1 MRIIIW
7 SGSLLI
13 LLWTALAVWS
23 QHSSQLPVG
32 GLLAILA
39 GAWITLLI
47 VWKGLK
53 VQDNSQWKLWILI
66 FAIAMRIPSF
76 FATPLYEDD
85 YFRFLWDGWNFAT
98 QGSPYVGAPE
108 ESFGHE
114 EQMPAKMVSIL
125 QRVNYPEVPTIYPP
139 ACQFF
144 FLIAALIEPGSL
156 FALRLVLLIVE
167 IGVLLLF
174 SRVAS
179 AKLLVLLAWCPLLIF
194 ESTFQVHPDVLGMA
208 MLFAAYFFR
217 LKKQNALTGVFAGL
231 ALCIKITTLPA
242 LPFLLWPLRRNG
254 ALAFFLVVLG
264 SYLPFLLQGSRADF
278 DGLAVFTREWEF
290 NAGLYALAI
299 IPLSDAT
306 AKVVMLTLFASAF
319 LYLWFTWA
327 RSGALLAAVPQ
338 RITVVYGLFF
348 LISPVVNPWYL
359 VWLIPFVSLRP
370 QAWSLAALALVS
382 VSYVRGQ
389 TLPESWDLS
398 DFAQPVWLQTAEYA
412 IVLVLGMLALRTKK
426 PAEIDGLDSSKK

>member
-53 VQDNSQWKLWILI
+53 VQGDSQWKLWILI

-144 FLIAALIEPGSL
+144 FLIAALIAVSYTHL
-156 FALRLVLLIVE
+156 
-167 IGVLLLF
+167 
-174 SRVAS
+174 
-179 AKLLVLLAWCPLLIF
+179 
-194 ESTFQVHPDVLGMA
+194 
-208 MLFAAYFFR
+208 
-217 LKKQNALTGVFAGL
+217 
-231 ALCIKITTLPA
+231 TLP
-242 LPFLLWPLRRNG
+242 
-254 ALAFFLVVLG
+254 
-264 SYLPFLLQGSRADF
+264 
-278 DGLAVFTREWEF
+278 
-290 NAGLYALAI
+290 
-299 IPLSDAT
+299 
-306 AKVVMLTLFASAF
+306 
-319 LYLWFTWA
+319 
-327 RSGALLAAVPQ
+327 
-338 RITVVYGLFF
+338 
-348 LISPVVNPWYL
+348 
-359 VWLIPFVSLRP
+359 
-370 QAWSLAALALVS
+370 
-382 VSYVRGQ
+382 
-389 TLPESWDLS
+389 
-398 DFAQPVWLQTAEYA
+398 
-412 IVLVLGMLALRTKK
+412 TK
-426 PAEIDGLDSSKK
+426 A